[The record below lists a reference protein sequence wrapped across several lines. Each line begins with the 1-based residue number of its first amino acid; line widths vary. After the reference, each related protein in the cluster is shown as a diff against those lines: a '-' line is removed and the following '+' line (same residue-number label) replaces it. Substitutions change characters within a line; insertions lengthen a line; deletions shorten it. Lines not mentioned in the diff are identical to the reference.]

1 MAAFF
6 SFTTLGSSHCV
17 DRVSG
22 VGGEGDIIHTCV
34 CMRTKLHSTT
44 DQWLLTHGGPRRSI
58 AHHFHSS
65 ESPIRPTQLM
75 EGWRE
80 RRRGGEERVEG
91 KRREDME
98 ETVVGGRR
106 LKMTSREA
114 TDCMY
119 V

>member
-1 MAAFF
+1 MVHEEV
-6 SFTTLGSSHCV
+6 SPTIFTLPNLPSV
-17 DRVSG
+17 LPNEWKD
-22 VGGEGDIIHTCV
+22 GERD
-34 CMRTKLHSTT
+34 
-44 DQWLLTHGGPRRSI
+44 
-58 AHHFHSS
+58 
-65 ESPIRPTQLM
+65 E
-75 EGWRE
+75 E
-80 RRRGGEERVEG
+80 GEERVEG